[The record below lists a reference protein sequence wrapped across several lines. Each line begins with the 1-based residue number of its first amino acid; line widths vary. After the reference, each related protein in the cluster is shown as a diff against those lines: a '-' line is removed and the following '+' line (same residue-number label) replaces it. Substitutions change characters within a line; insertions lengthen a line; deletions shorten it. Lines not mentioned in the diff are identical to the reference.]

1 MQRSRSRGFTLI
13 ELMIVLVVVGV
24 LAAIALPS
32 YRSYIVRSKRSQ
44 AQQVLQDIANR
55 QEQFRLDARTY
66 TTALTGAGTLNY
78 TVPADVTPNYTLT
91 VAIVAVGATGND
103 CNGTSVAGPAYV
115 LQAAPVAGSTQ
126 AGDGT
131 LCLDSYGSKTPAAKW
146 QL

>member
-13 ELMIVLVVVGV
+13 ELMIVVVVVGV

-55 QEQFRLDARTY
+55 EEQYRLDARTY
-66 TTALTGAGTLNY
+66 TTTLTGAGSLNY
-78 TVPADVTPNYTLT
+78 TVPADVTPNYTIT
-91 VAIVAVGATGND
+91 VATTGND
-103 CNGTSVAGPAYV
+103 CNGTGVVAPAYV
-115 LQAAPVAGSTQ
+115 LSAAPVAGSTQ

-131 LCLDSYGSKTPAAKW
+131 LCLDNLGNKTPAAKW
-146 QL
+146 QI